1 MKVFLGGTCN
11 NSKWRDDLISTLRID
26 YFNPIVDDWN
36 AAAQQREVEEKE
48 NSEYLLYVITPK
60 MKGVYSIAEV
70 IDDSN
75 KNPDKT
81 IFCILN
87 KDDKSEF
94 DEDQLKSL
102 NAIGK
107 MVEENGATWVKDFD
121 ELGTVL
127 NSKAGITERIKFSSY
142 INKE

>member
-1 MKVFLGGTCN
+1 
-11 NSKWRDDLISTLRID
+11 
-26 YFNPIVDDWN
+26 
-36 AAAQQREVEEKE
+36 
-48 NSEYLLYVITPK
+48 

-107 MVEENGATWVKDFD
+107 MVEENGAT
-121 ELGTVL
+121 
-127 NSKAGITERIKFSSY
+127 
-142 INKE
+142 